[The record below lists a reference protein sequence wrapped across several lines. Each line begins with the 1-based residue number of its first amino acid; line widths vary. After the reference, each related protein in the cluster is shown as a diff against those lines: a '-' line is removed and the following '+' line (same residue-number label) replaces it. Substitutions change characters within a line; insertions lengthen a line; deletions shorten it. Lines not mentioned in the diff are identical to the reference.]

1 MASSR
6 LFLLAYFT
14 AAAFSCPLHSQDH
27 SDSPIFKSY
36 RPPSPSALLKRS
48 DVSYNLLQIFILERR
63 SYSGDV
69 LAQHELGLRY
79 LLGEGVEADTIKGA
93 FWIQR
98 AAEGGLT
105 DALYN
110 SGILYFNGMGVEW
123 NPFKAYREFLVS
135 AQQGSPEAQ
144 YILSMFL
151 TENLVVPRNWQEAYR
166 WLKEAAS
173 VGYSPAKE
181 ALAEFEQRGL
191 GVKRTDKDAKSDTG
205 SQGKKQAIKQTLGF
219 VFQDAGVDTSSQ
231 SDAALLKDALREAS
245 PQLKRALGL
254 TNQPSSKLD
263 LDTPGLKVIQDA
275 AEEGSPE
282 ALSILGRAYERGVG
296 VKKDLVLASVYYIR
310 ASRMSSLRAP
320 ALLARMIDQPEYFRE
335 LKSRVERNDP
345 DAEFAWAALA
355 ALKLDYLL
363 AKYQGFIT
371 EPQALEFLKNAAA
384 ANHIQATIELGLCYY
399 AGRWVPE
406 NREQALALWNKAAS
420 LGSIEAR
427 TRLAAL
433 AVRSESDSTKLKQ
446 AIDVLESAA
455 QRGSVLAQVALGYCY
470 ETGTWLPK
478 KAGEAARLYR
488 SAAQRGSQDAYFAL
502 RRMHDRIRPKD
513 KEFQLND
520 FEQLDP

>member
-1 MASSR
+1 MASYR
-6 LFLLAYFT
+6 QYLLACFLVT
-14 AAAFSCPLHSQDH
+14 AFSWPLQSQDR

-36 RPPSPSALLKRS
+36 RPPSPSTLLKRS
-48 DVSYNLLQIFILERR
+48 DVSYNLLKIFILERNA
-63 SYSGDV
+63 YAGDI

-79 LLGEGVEADTIKGA
+79 LLGEGVEADTLKGA

-110 SGILYFNGMGVEW
+110 LGILYFNGMGVEW
-123 NPFKAYREFLVS
+123 NPFTAYREFLAS

-151 TENLVVPRNWQEAYR
+151 TENLVLPRNWEEAYR
-166 WLKEAAS
+166 WLKESAG
-173 VGYSPAKE
+173 VGYGPAKE

-191 GVKRTDKDAKSDTG
+191 GVKQADADAKSDSG
-205 SQGKKQAIKQTLGF
+205 SPAKKPAIKQTLGF
-219 VFQDAGVDTSSQ
+219 VFQDAGTDTSSQ
-231 SDAALLKDALREAS
+231 SDVALLKDALREAS

-254 TNQPSSKLD
+254 SNRPNSRLD
-263 LDTPGLKVIQDA
+263 LDTSGLKVIEDA

-282 ALSILGRAYERGVG
+282 ALSILGRAYERGAG
-296 VKKDLVLASVYYIR
+296 AKKDLVLASVYYIR
-310 ASRMSSLRAP
+310 AIRMSSLRAP
-320 ALLARMIDQPEYFRE
+320 ALLARMIDQPDYFRD
-335 LKSRVERNDP
+335 LKSRVEKNDP
-345 DAEFAWAALA
+345 DAEFVWAALA

-371 EPQALEFLKNAAA
+371 EPQALEFLKKAAA
-384 ANHIQATIELGLCYY
+384 VDHIQATIELGLCYY

-406 NREQALALWNKAAS
+406 SREQAIALWDKAAS
-420 LGSIEAR
+420 LGSKEAR

-433 AVRSESDSTKLKQ
+433 AVRSESDSTKLRQ
-446 AIDVLESAA
+446 ATDILESAA

-513 KEFQLND
+513 REFQLSD